1 MRFAFEVHLDIT
13 VNNGATEIA
22 DVRGMALDVSAVA
35 LVMVA
40 AKVLLQ
46 AIIATLVKEG
56 DGADGAAEIWVRGV
70 AQAVAVRQPRN
81 MLQVIELAGAE
92 DFADRAVIGIRFTH
106 SLCVMV

>member
-1 MRFAFEVHLDIT
+1 MH
-13 VNNGATEIA
+13 NCATEIA
-22 DVRGMALDVSAVA
+22 DVRGVALDVSAVA
-35 LVMVA
+35 LVIVA

-46 AIIATLVKEG
+46 AILATLEFEG
-56 DGADGAAEIWVRGV
+56 DGADGAAEIWVGGV

-81 MLQVIELAGAE
+81 MLQVVELAGAE